1 MKSLKLKSVRHRQRG
16 VTLIELMIA
25 MLIGLFLIAGLVTLV
40 GAMKRTNGIQDGLTQ
55 LQDNERLAA
64 TLLTDV
70 VQTAGYF
77 PAANLTTGTNEFA
90 AATIGSDTFGS
101 AGQTIV
107 GSTGAT
113 ATTPDTITVRY
124 ETQAGDGV
132 INCMGGSYTGAGTV
146 IWVNRFS
153 LNTATNTLTCT
164 LSETDTTG
172 ALIAGTAPIVV
183 PLVTG
188 ISNFKVQYG
197 LKTNTANTFTSV
209 DSYLDAGLV
218 NGLDQLTAGWQF
230 VMSVS
235 LQLTFVNPLATTAS
249 GAAVPGQPPTISFSR
264 VINAK
269 YQTGLRS

>member
-1 MKSLKLKSVRHRQRG
+1 MKRPEPNSISHLQRG

-25 MLIGLFLIAGLVTLV
+25 LVIGLFLTAGLVTLV

-77 PAANLTTGTNEFA
+77 PAANLTTGGNEFA
-90 AATIGSDTFGS
+90 TATIGSDTFGT

-107 GSTGAT
+107 GSDGAGIT
-113 ATTPDTITVRY
+113 LPDTVTVRY

-132 INCMGGSYTGAGTV
+132 INCMGGSYTGAGKV

-153 LNTATNTLTCT
+153 LDTATNTLNCT
-164 LSETDTTG
+164 LTETDNTG
-172 ALIAGTAPIVV
+172 ALIGGTAPIVV

-188 ISNFKVQYG
+188 MSNFKVLYG
-197 LKTNTANTFTSV
+197 LKKNTANTFTSV
-209 DSYLDAGLV
+209 DSYATATQV
-218 NGLDQLTAGWQF
+218 ATLDQLTAGWPF
-230 VMSVS
+230 IMSIK
-235 LQLTFVNPLATTAS
+235 LTLTFVNPLATTA
-249 GAAVPGQPPTISFSR
+249 GGQAVPGQPLTIKFER

>member
-1 MKSLKLKSVRHRQRG
+1 MKRPVPNSIPQLQRG

-25 MLIGLFLIAGLVTLV
+25 LVIGLFLTAGLVTLV

-77 PAANLTTGTNEFA
+77 PTANLTTGGNEFA
-90 AATIGSDTFGS
+90 AATIGTDTFGS
-101 AGQTIV
+101 AGQAIV
-107 GSTGAT
+107 GTAGA
-113 ATTPDTITVRY
+113 AAANPDTITVRY

-132 INCMGGSYTGAGTV
+132 INCMGGSYTGAGKV

-153 LNTATNTLTCT
+153 LDTTTNTLNCT
-164 LSETDTTG
+164 LTETDNTG
-172 ALIAGTAPIVV
+172 APIAGTASIVV

-188 ISNFKVQYG
+188 ISNFKVLYG

-209 DSYLDAGLV
+209 DSYLNATAV
-218 NGLDQLTAGWQF
+218 NGLDQLTRGWPF
-230 VMSVS
+230 IMSIS

-249 GAAVPGQPPTISFSR
+249 GQAVPGQPATITFSR

-269 YQTGLRS
+269 YQVGLRS